1 MTSGP
6 LFHVDELHMYCKY
19 GFVLFRYLDEVAL
32 HHLIDALCKLS
43 SESME
48 LAYTNRVSLSVCQT
62 VCLFVSPS
70 VYVSVCL
77 PVSVSDC
84 LSVCASMSV
93 CLCVNQSDCMFV
105 CQSGFGKTPVQTLKR
120 KTPVQTL
127 KRYLSP
133 KMNE

>member
-62 VCLFVSPS
+62 VCLS
-70 VYVSVCL
+70 VR
-77 PVSVSDC
+77 
-84 LSVCASMSV
+84 LSVCQFVCQSLCQTVSLCVPV
-93 CLCVNQSDCMFV
+93 CLFVCVSISQTVCMFV

-120 KTPVQTL
+120 
-127 KRYLSP
+127 YLSP